1 MKKAIEAWPEMDI
14 LRGLGVLSMV
24 LFHSISWLWTVDATN
39 KMAPFAEGILIRN
52 GIWFGIP
59 ALWLPIVAGSSLA
72 IRNQKEKNSGFLGL
86 PSPTEIIL
94 LGILFFSLATLGNLL
109 LWSDHSVW
117 RWDILHFVASCFL
130 IYGILDHCSLRG
142 LLIPLALLAMMLG
155 SPVWDPWRFI
165 GVTPPEVWPLTPW
178 FAIFVLGVELA
189 KYRPL
194 WRVGKRWWIP
204 FLAGGVAALLGIL
217 TPSGREWILTAHPF
231 RTALYLPPTEIF
243 ISLMGLYVLT
253 LITIERFFVRFPKRR
268 GVPPSLAKISGA
280 ALWIFILHMVIGVP
294 LAELFWNFLGPKRA
308 LIAFP
313 TYLLLVSW
321 AIGEM
326 TGMMREKRIRIRLTK
341 VNSGK

>member
-1 MKKAIEAWPEMDI
+1 MDI

-24 LFHSISWLWTVDATN
+24 LFHSISWLWTVDTTN

-52 GIWFGIP
+52 GIWFGLP

-72 IRNQKEKNSGFLGL
+72 IRYKKEKNIGFLGL
-86 PSPTEIIL
+86 TGPAEIIL
-94 LGILFFSLATLGNLL
+94 LGALFLGLATLGNLL
-109 LWSDHSVW
+109 LWGDRSVW

-130 IYGILDHCSLRG
+130 IFGILDYCRLRW
-142 LLIPLALLAMMLG
+142 LLIPLAFLAILFG
-155 SPVWDPWRFI
+155 SPQWNPWRFV

-189 KYRPL
+189 KYRSR
-194 WRVGKRWWIP
+194 WRIGERWRTP
-204 FLAGGVAALLGIL
+204 FLIAGAAALLGIL
-217 TPSGREWILTAHPF
+217 TPTGRDWILTAHPF
-231 RTALYLPPTEIF
+231 RTALYSPPTEIF
-243 ISLMGLYVLT
+243 VSLMGVYVLT
-253 LITIERFFVRFPKRR
+253 LLTIERFFARFPKRR
-268 GVPPSLAKISGA
+268 GVPPALAKISGA

-294 LAELFWNFLGPKRA
+294 LADLFWNFLGPKRA

-326 TGMMREKRIRIRLTK
+326 TGMMKGKRIRIHLTK
-341 VNSGK
+341 MDSTK